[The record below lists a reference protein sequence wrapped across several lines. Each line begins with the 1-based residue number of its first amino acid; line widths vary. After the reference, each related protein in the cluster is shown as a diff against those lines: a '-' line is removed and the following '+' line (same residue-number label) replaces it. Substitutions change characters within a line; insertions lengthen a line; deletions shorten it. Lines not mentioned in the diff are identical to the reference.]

1 MGERTLF
8 PNASTK
14 DTLAYCW
21 RQMQPDRVAF
31 AGACTAIVLGTL
43 ANAVAAPLI
52 FAALLSRISQLG
64 PTTRDCG
71 SPSARCSSPTRF
83 VLAAA
88 TVFGRIGGWMNW
100 GATLRSFGRAITS
113 GYDHLIG
120 LSHSWHTDRPSGEVI
135 ATLETS
141 TWAFV
146 DMIDAMVWG
155 ILRISVTTLGAIVVL
170 GIVAWPVALVM
181 AGLVGVFALVLH
193 RRMGR
198 VVAAEKE
205 FSDAHSRATGV
216 IADTIANLTTVRSQA
231 AEEREKEHVGALVA
245 DSISAD
251 LRARKVFTTTRI
263 QMESAMAFFNWAS
276 IVVGVVLALHHV
288 AAAGAVYLILFYAT
302 FVGTSLEESFEFIR
316 LISRAIGRCA
326 KFAGIAATQPDI
338 VDLPRARPT
347 WWCRTGGSSS
357 GTCASPTAAARPLFD
372 GLDLRIEPGEH
383 VGLVGPSGSGKTTL
397 TKLLLRFAD
406 RDGGLIEIDG
416 QDIAR
421 VTQHSLRR
429 HIAYVPQD
437 PQMLH
442 RTIAENICY
451 GMEDATRT
459 ASTWTWCARWA
470 RPPTWT
476 SSWSGSPT
484 GYETVVGE
492 RGHEALG
499 RPAPAGGHRA
509 GHGQGGQGA
518 RARRGHLGVGL
529 GVGVARARG
538 AVAPHGRHDGPGGG
552 APAGHHRPARPDRG
566 ARPRARRRAGHARRA
581 AGRRPRRRLRPS
593 VGAPVGWLPGRLT
606 CGRRRGRDRVRPVS
620 ATPDAQPSV
629 RQRAG
634 KTRKVVDQPGRVD
647 DVDEALVGFGH
658 RLGDGQAES
667 RAGHAHLGRRGQA
680 GRSARRVGRARSR
693 GCPGPSSRTCTRA

>member
-21 RQMQPDRVAF
+21 RQMRPDRAAF

-64 PTTRDCG
+64 AQQGLWQSFGPLLV
-71 SPSARCSSPTRF
+71 AYAA
-83 VLAAA
+83 VLVAA

-113 GYDHLIG
+113 GYDHLMS
-120 LSHSWHTDRPSGEVI
+120 LSHAWHTDRPSGEVI

-141 TWAFV
+141 TWAFA

-155 ILRISVTTLGAIVVL
+155 ILRISVTALGAIVVL
-170 GIVAWPVALVM
+170 GVVAWPVALVM
-181 AGLVGVFALVLH
+181 AGLVGAFAIVLH
-193 RRMGR
+193 SRMAR

-231 AEEREKEHVGALVA
+231 AEGREQDHVGALVA
-245 DSISAD
+245 DSLAAD
-251 LRARKVFTTTRI
+251 LRARKVFTATRI
-263 QMESAMAFFNWAS
+263 QMESAMAFFNWGA

-316 LISRAIGRCA
+316 LIARAIGRCA
-326 KFAGIAATQPDI
+326 KFAGIAATPPDI
-338 VDLPRARPT
+338 VDLPGAPDMVVPHGRVEFRNLRFAYRS
-347 WWCRTGGSSS
+347 GS
-357 GTCASPTAAARPLFD
+357 PLFE

-397 TKLLLRFAD
+397 TKLMLRFAD
-406 RDGGLIEIDG
+406 RDGGVIEIDG
-416 QDIAR
+416 QDIAC
-421 VTQHSLRR
+421 VTQHSLRG

-451 GMEDATRT
+451 GME
-459 ASTWTWCARWA
+459 
-470 RPPTWT
+470 
-476 SSWSGSPT
+476 SGNGLGVDMDLVRAVGRAAYVDEFVERLPD
-484 GYETVVGE
+484 GYQTVVGE
-492 RGHEALG
+492 RGMKLSGGQRQRVAIAQAMAKGAKVLVLDEATSALDSESESLVQEALWHLMEG
-499 RPAPAGGHRA
+499 TTALVVAHRLA
-509 GHGQGGQGA
+509 TIARLDRIVVLDHGQVVEQGT
-518 RARRGHLGVGL
+518 
-529 GVGVARARG
+529 
-538 AVAPHGRHDGPGGG
+538 
-552 APAGHHRPARPDRG
+552 
-566 ARPRARRRAGHARRA
+566 HAELLA
-581 AGRRPRRRLRPS
+581 AGRNG
-593 VGAPVGWLPGRLT
+593 VYGRLWAHQS
-606 CGRRRGRDRVRPVS
+606 G
-620 ATPDAQPSV
+620 
-629 RQRAG
+629 
-634 KTRKVVDQPGRVD
+634 
-647 DVDEALVGFGH
+647 GF
-658 RLGDGQAES
+658 LA
-667 RAGHAHLGRRGQA
+667 A
-680 GRSARRVGRARSR
+680 
-693 GCPGPSSRTCTRA
+693 

>member
-14 DTLAYCW
+14 ETLAYCW
-21 RQMQPDRVAF
+21 RQMEPDRAAF
-31 AGACTAIVLGTL
+31 TAACTAIVLGTL

-64 PTTRDCG
+64 PHAHEG
-71 SPSARCSSPTRF
+71 LWQSFGPLLVAYAV
-83 VLAAA
+83 VLVAA

-113 GYDHLIG
+113 GYDHLMS

-141 TWAFV
+141 TWAFA
-146 DMIDAMVWG
+146 DMIDATVWG
-155 ILRISVTTLGAIVVL
+155 ILRIGVTTIGAIVVL
-170 GIVAWPVALVM
+170 GVVAWPVALVM
-181 AGLVGVFALVLH
+181 AGLVGVFGLVLH

-205 FSDAHSRATGV
+205 FSDSHSRATGV

-245 DSISAD
+245 DSIGAD
-251 LRARKVFTTTRI
+251 LRARRVFTSTRI
-263 QMESAMAFFNWAS
+263 QMESAMAFFNWAA
-276 IVVGVVLALHHV
+276 IVVGVLLALHHV

-316 LISRAIGRCA
+316 LISRAVGRCA

-338 VDLPRARPT
+338 VDLPGAPDMVVPHGCVEFRDLRFAYRA
-347 WWCRTGGSSS
+347 G
-357 GTCASPTAAARPLFD
+357 APLFE

-397 TKLLLRFAD
+397 TKLMLRYAD

-416 QDIAR
+416 QDIAC
-421 VTQHSLRR
+421 VTQHSLRG

-451 GMEDATRT
+451 GME
-459 ASTWTWCARWA
+459 
-470 RPPTWT
+470 
-476 SSWSGSPT
+476 SGRRAGGTGGVGGMSAVDMDLVRAVGRAAYVDEFVERLPD

-492 RGHEALG
+492 RGMKLSGGQRQRVAIAQAMAKGAKVLVLDEATSALDSESESLVQEALWHLMEG
-499 RPAPAGGHRA
+499 TTALVVAHRLA
-509 GHGQGGQGA
+509 TIA
-518 RARRGHLGVGL
+518 RLDRIVVL
-529 GVGVARARG
+529 
-538 AVAPHGRHDGPGGG
+538 
-552 APAGHHRPARPDRG
+552 DRG
-566 ARPRARRRAGHARRA
+566 RVVEQGTHAELLA
-581 AGRRPRRRLRPS
+581 AGRAG
-593 VGAPVGWLPGRLT
+593 VYGRLWAHQS
-606 CGRRRGRDRVRPVS
+606 G
-620 ATPDAQPSV
+620 
-629 RQRAG
+629 
-634 KTRKVVDQPGRVD
+634 
-647 DVDEALVGFGH
+647 GF
-658 RLGDGQAES
+658 LA
-667 RAGHAHLGRRGQA
+667 A
-680 GRSARRVGRARSR
+680 
-693 GCPGPSSRTCTRA
+693 

>member
-14 DTLAYCW
+14 ETLAYCW
-21 RQMQPDRVAF
+21 RQMQPDRAAF
-31 AGACTAIVLGTL
+31 TGACTAIVLGTL
-43 ANAVAAPLI
+43 ANAVAAPLL
-52 FAALLSRISQLG
+52 FAALLSRISRLG
-64 PTTRDCG
+64 PHEG
-71 SPSARCSSPTRF
+71 LWQSFGPLLVAYAF

-88 TVFGRIGGWMNW
+88 TLCGRIGGFMNW

-120 LSHSWHTDRPSGEVI
+120 LSHAWHTDRPSGEVI

-155 ILRISVTTLGAIVVL
+155 ILRISVTTIGAIVVL
-170 GIVAWPVALVM
+170 GVVAWPVALVM
-181 AGLVGVFALVLH
+181 ASLVGVFGFVLH

-231 AEEREKEHVGALVA
+231 AEEREKDHVGALVA
-245 DSISAD
+245 DSLSAD
-251 LRARKVFTTTRI
+251 LRARRVFTTTRI

-326 KFAGIAATQPDI
+326 KFAGIAATRPDI
-338 VDLPRARPT
+338 VDVPSAPEMAVPHGRVEFRELQFAYRA
-347 WWCRTGGSSS
+347 GS
-357 GTCASPTAAARPLFD
+357 PLFE
-372 GLDLRIEPGEH
+372 GLNLRIEPGEH

-397 TKLLLRFAD
+397 TKLMLRYAD

-416 QDIAR
+416 QDIAC
-421 VTQHSLRR
+421 VTQRSLRR

-451 GMEDATRT
+451 GMELADGVDMDLVRAVGR
-459 ASTWTWCARWA
+459 AAYVDEFVERL
-470 RPPTWT
+470 PD
-476 SSWSGSPT
+476 
-484 GYETVVGE
+484 GYETLVGE
-492 RGHEALG
+492 RGMKLSGGQRQRVAIAQAMAKGAKVLVLDEATSALDSESESLVQEALWHLMEG
-499 RPAPAGGHRA
+499 TTALVVAHRLA
-509 GHGQGGQGA
+509 TIA
-518 RARRGHLGVGL
+518 RLDRIVVL
-529 GVGVARARG
+529 
-538 AVAPHGRHDGPGGG
+538 
-552 APAGHHRPARPDRG
+552 DRG
-566 ARPRARRRAGHARRA
+566 RVVEQGTHAELLA
-581 AGRRPRRRLRPS
+581 AGRAG
-593 VGAPVGWLPGRLT
+593 VYGRLWAHQS
-606 CGRRRGRDRVRPVS
+606 G
-620 ATPDAQPSV
+620 
-629 RQRAG
+629 
-634 KTRKVVDQPGRVD
+634 
-647 DVDEALVGFGH
+647 GF
-658 RLGDGQAES
+658 LA
-667 RAGHAHLGRRGQA
+667 A
-680 GRSARRVGRARSR
+680 
-693 GCPGPSSRTCTRA
+693 

>member
-21 RQMQPDRVAF
+21 RQMQPDRAAF
-31 AGACTAIVLGTL
+31 TGACTAIVLGTL
-43 ANAVAAPLI
+43 ANAVAAPLL
-52 FAALLSRISQLG
+52 FATLLSRIARLG
-64 PTTRDCG
+64 PHEG
-71 SPSARCSSPTRF
+71 LWQSFGPLLVAYAF

-88 TVFGRIGGWMNW
+88 TLCGRIGGWMNW

-120 LSHSWHTDRPSGEVI
+120 LSHAWHTDRPSGEVI

-155 ILRISVTTLGAIVVL
+155 ILRISVTTIGAIVVL

-181 AGLVGVFALVLH
+181 AGLVGVFAFVLH

-231 AEEREKEHVGALVA
+231 AEEREKDHVGALVA
-245 DSISAD
+245 DSLSAD
-251 LRARKVFTTTRI
+251 LRARRVFTTTRI

-326 KFAGIAATQPDI
+326 KFAGIAATRPDI
-338 VDLPRARPT
+338 VDVPGAPEMAVPHGRVEFRDLQFAYRA
-347 WWCRTGGSSS
+347 G
-357 GTCASPTAAARPLFD
+357 APLFE
-372 GLDLRIEPGEH
+372 GLNLRIEPGEH

-397 TKLLLRFAD
+397 TKLMLRYAD

-416 QDIAR
+416 QDIAC

-451 GMEDATRT
+451 GMESADGVDMDLVRAVGR
-459 ASTWTWCARWA
+459 AAYVDEFVERL
-470 RPPTWT
+470 PD
-476 SSWSGSPT
+476 
-484 GYETVVGE
+484 GYETLVGE
-492 RGHEALG
+492 RGMKLSGGQRQRVAIAQAMAKGAKVLVLDEATSALDSESESLVQEALWHLMEG
-499 RPAPAGGHRA
+499 TTALVVAHRSGHHCPAG
-509 GHGQGGQGA
+509 
-518 RARRGHLGVGL
+518 
-529 GVGVARARG
+529 
-538 AVAPHGRHDGPGGG
+538 
-552 APAGHHRPARPDRG
+552 PDRG
-566 ARPRARRRAGHARRA
+566 ARPRPRRGAGHARRA
-581 AGRRPRRRLRPS
+581 PLGRPRRRLRTP
-593 VGAPVGWLPGRLT
+593 VGAPVGRLPGCL
-606 CGRRRGRDRVRPVS
+606 RPP
-620 ATPDAQPSV
+620 APPAA
-629 RQRAG
+629 AG
-634 KTRKVVDQPGRVD
+634 PRP
-647 DVDEALVGFGH
+647 
-658 RLGDGQAES
+658 
-667 RAGHAHLGRRGQA
+667 
-680 GRSARRVGRARSR
+680 
-693 GCPGPSSRTCTRA
+693 

>member
-8 PNASTK
+8 PNASIK
-14 DTLAYCW
+14 ETLAYCW
-21 RQMQPDRVAF
+21 RQMEPDRGAF

-52 FAALLSRISQLG
+52 FASLLSRISDLG
-64 PTTRDCG
+64 PHE
-71 SPSARCSSPTRF
+71 ALWPTF
-83 VLAAA
+83 GPLLVAYAVVLAVA
-88 TVFGRIGGWMNW
+88 TLFGRIGGWMTW
-100 GATLRSFGRAITS
+100 GATLRSFGRAITG

-146 DMIDAMVWG
+146 EMIEAMVWG
-155 ILRISVTTLGAIVVL
+155 ILRISVTTIGAIVVL

-181 AGLVGVFALVLH
+181 AGLVGVFIFVLH

-231 AEEREKEHVGALVA
+231 AEEREKEHVAALVG

-251 LRARKVFTTTRI
+251 MRARKVFTGTRI
-263 QMESAMAFFNWAS
+263 QMESAMALFNWAS
-276 IVVGVVLALHHV
+276 ILVGVVLALHHV

-326 KFAGIAATQPDI
+326 KFAGIAATHPDI
-338 VDLPRARPT
+338 VDVPGAPDMVVPHGRVEFRDLRFAYRADT
-347 WWCRTGGSSS
+347 
-357 GTCASPTAAARPLFD
+357 PLFE

-397 TKLLLRFAD
+397 TKLMLRFAD

-416 QDIAR
+416 QDIAC

-451 GMEDATRT
+451 GTEAEH
-459 ASTWTWCARWA
+459 
-470 RPPTWT
+470 
-476 SSWSGSPT
+476 SGHGVDMDLVRAVGRAAYVDEFVERLPD
-484 GYETVVGE
+484 GYQTVVGE
-492 RGHEALG
+492 RGMKLSGGQRQRVAIAQAMAKGAEVLVLDEATSSLDSESESLVQEALWHLMEGTTALVVAHRLATIARLDRIVVLDRGRVVEQGTHAELLSAG
-499 RPAPAGGHRA
+499 RP
-509 GHGQGGQGA
+509 
-518 RARRGHLGVGL
+518 GVY
-529 GVGVARARG
+529 
-538 AVAPHGRHDGPGGG
+538 
-552 APAGHHRPARPDRG
+552 
-566 ARPRARRRAGHARRA
+566 
-581 AGRRPRRRLRPS
+581 
-593 VGAPVGWLPGRLT
+593 GRLWAHQS
-606 CGRRRGRDRVRPVS
+606 G
-620 ATPDAQPSV
+620 
-629 RQRAG
+629 
-634 KTRKVVDQPGRVD
+634 
-647 DVDEALVGFGH
+647 GF
-658 RLGDGQAES
+658 LA
-667 RAGHAHLGRRGQA
+667 A
-680 GRSARRVGRARSR
+680 
-693 GCPGPSSRTCTRA
+693 